1 MKERLI
7 SSAVGL
13 LVLAAVLLLSDTF
26 VLPLILGF
34 IIAVIL
40 FELSRAVGGDQFRL
54 ALIGT
59 LLYGF
64 VQPFLVFFARLDIP
78 ALRVVSAL
86 LLPICSIC
94 LFLEFLWHHGKYKI
108 EQLAMMGA
116 AMYFVTWSLTQ
127 LIILKQSSETHGL
140 LYLILGLGGAWI
152 ADSGAY
158 FSGVFLGKRKLCPEI
173 SPKKT
178 VEGFVGGLISNAV
191 VFALIFVVYTYFD
204 ARVHMPGVPL
214 TSLVNIPKAALL
226 GLVCAPISVVGDLV
240 FSVIKREKGIKDYG
254 RIMPG
259 HGGLTDRFD
268 SVLFVVPAFSICI
281 SLFPV
286 LNY

>member
-7 SSAVGL
+7 
-13 LVLAAVLLLSDTF
+13 
-26 VLPLILGF
+26 LGI
-34 IIAVIL
+34 IIAIIL
-40 FELSRAVGGDQFRL
+40 FELARAVGGEHFRL

-59 LLYGF
+59 LTYGF
-64 VQPFLVFFARLDIP
+64 VQPFLVFFAKQEIQ
-78 ALRVVSAL
+78 ALQIVSAL
-86 LLPICSIC
+86 LLPLCSIC
-94 LFLEFLWHHGKYKI
+94 LFLEFLWHHGKYKV

-116 AMYFVTWSLTQ
+116 SMYFVTWSLTQ

-140 LYLILGLGGAWI
+140 LYLVLGLGGAWI

-158 FSGVFLGKRKLCPEI
+158 FSGVFLGKKKLCPEI

-178 VEGFVGGLISNAV
+178 VEGFIGGLISNAV
-191 VFALIFVVYTYFD
+191 VFALIFVVYAYFYK
-204 ARVHMPGVPL
+204 VNLKMPVGSV
-214 TSLVNIPKAALL
+214 TELVSIPKAALL

-254 RIMPG
+254 KIMPG

-281 SLFPV
+281 TLFPV
-286 LNY
+286 LHY